1 MLVAFIPP
9 RFFLFTSFRCPLWP
23 CCQSFTGFL
32 LGDLVAQAPE
42 ISSGGKWDAWRTA
55 KMGSFG
61 LLLHG
66 PIGHYWYGFLDRTV
80 MTKAPTSALAVA
92 SKTGIDQIL
101 WAPIFTSGF
110 FAYMKTADGKA
121 SEIPEEVQSKLW
133 DTMKVNWM
141 TWIPGTWPSSF
152 FFWLAGV
159 RAQQRFQLVL
169 TPRISRAL
177 GGCDGLGK
185 GWPSFDVVGP
195 VAAVPLAWVP
205 VVMTWCFCCLWS
217 PET

>member
-1 MLVAFIPP
+1 
-9 RFFLFTSFRCPLWP
+9 
-23 CCQSFTGFL
+23 
-32 LGDLVAQAPE
+32 
-42 ISSGGKWDAWRTA
+42 
-55 KMGSFG
+55 MGSFG
-61 LLLHG
+61 LMLHG

-141 TWIPGTWPSSF
+141 TWIPGTWPCSF
-152 FFWLAGV
+152 FVSLAGV
-159 RAQQRFQLVL
+159 RAQQRCQLVL
-169 TPRISRAL
+169 DPGTSRAL
-177 GGCDGLGK
+177 GDCGGLVK
-185 GWPSFDVVGP
+185 GWPSWDVFGP
-195 VAAVPLAWVP
+195 VVAMPLAWVP
-205 VVMTWCFCCLWS
+205 VVMIRCFHCLWNQRCR
-217 PET
+217 ETRRCLKPYC

>member
-1 MLVAFIPP
+1 MLDGTSGLISHVWLVDCFLLPVVFFVFIPLPSLSSLGPFFWCPCWP
-9 RFFLFTSFRCPLWP
+9 RY
-23 CCQSFTGFL
+23 QSFTGFL

-61 LLLHG
+61 VLLHG
-66 PIGHYWYGFLDRTV
+66 PIGHYWYGFLDRTI

-92 SKTGIDQIL
+92 SKTAIDQIL

-141 TWIPGTWPSSF
+141 TWIPGTWPCAPCPCF
-152 FFWLAGV
+152 VVV
-159 RAQQRFQLVL
+159 RRQLLWQLVL
-169 TPRISRAL
+169 
-177 GGCDGLGK
+177 
-185 GWPSFDVVGP
+185 VV
-195 VAAVPLAWVP
+195 
-205 VVMTWCFCCLWS
+205 
-217 PET
+217 ET

>member
-1 MLVAFIPP
+1 MSGIWAKYNLRLAEK
-9 RFFLFTSFRCPLWP
+9 PL
-23 CCQSFTGFL
+23 QTKTLTSFTGFL

-141 TWIPGTWPSSF
+141 TWIPAHIVNFAFVPSSQRILYINTIQIGYNAF
-152 FFWLAGV
+152 LST
-159 RAQQRFQLVL
+159 QQAKTKPVD
-169 TPRISRAL
+169 
-177 GGCDGLGK
+177 DGLASITK
-185 GWPSFDVVGP
+185 
-195 VAAVPLAWVP
+195 
-205 VVMTWCFCCLWS
+205 
-217 PET
+217 